1 MVIVEV
7 IVLTYKE
14 RKMNQ
19 CNCKRDPDGKLKA
32 DDDYWTLIMVMVLT
46 SEESKIDQCNDK
58 KYPDGKLKADDDY
71 CALMM
76 L

>member
-32 DDDYWTLIMVMVLT
+32 DDDYWTLIMLWDERLSCLFLLSHPYFLAVLSLT
-46 SEESKIDQCNDK
+46 GFPS
-58 KYPDGKLKADDDY
+58 PT
-71 CALMM
+71 
-76 L
+76 